1 MNEIVLKKYMFYVS
15 DYSKKKKEME
25 HSYLYNALMVM
36 FPLFDVTD
44 VFLDGFFYDNVKEN
58 SDSLLSVDEKNTL
71 KGTIL
76 TFLVLGC
83 MATVINIGIFIL
95 HFLQQR
101 KLKPEER
108 ESKLPLQ
115 WSPFMTLLKD
125 LPQVIICLIVAFE
138 LETYIC
144 AHVQLGKAIF
154 TIGKSVFYLVYFLL
168 TLRKKWKDKKPVLSI
183 IDCGGNTLLLLCSIV
198 LLYRLGTF

>member
-1 MNEIVLKKYMFYVS
+1 MFYVS
-15 DYSKKKKEME
+15 GYSGKKEME
-25 HSYLYNALMVM
+25 HICLFNALMVM
-36 FPLFDVTD
+36 FPLFDVID
-44 VFLDGFFYDNVKEN
+44 LFLDGFFYDNVKEN
-58 SDSLLSVDEKNTL
+58 PDSLLGVDETKRL
-71 KGTIL
+71 KGAIL

-83 MATVINIGIFIL
+83 MATVINIGIFVF

-108 ESKLPLQ
+108 ESMFPLQ
-115 WSPFMTLLKD
+115 LSPFMTLLKD

>member
-1 MNEIVLKKYMFYVS
+1 
-15 DYSKKKKEME
+15 
-25 HSYLYNALMVM
+25 MVM
-36 FPLFDVTD
+36 FPLFDVID

-58 SDSLLSVDEKNTL
+58 SDSLLSVDEKDTL

-83 MATVINIGIFIL
+83 MATVINIGIFVL

-108 ESKLPLQ
+108 ESRRPLQ
-115 WSPFMTLLKD
+115 LSPFMTLLKD

-154 TIGKSVFYLVYFLL
+154 TIGKSVFYIGVFSTYFE
-168 TLRKKWKDKKPVLSI
+168 KKVERQKTRFKH
-183 IDCGGNTLLLLCSIV
+183 
-198 LLYRLGTF
+198 YRLWRKCSFASLQYSVII

>member
-1 MNEIVLKKYMFYVS
+1 MFYVS
-15 DYSKKKKEME
+15 GYSEKKEME
-25 HSYLYNALMVM
+25 HSCLFNALMVM
-36 FPLFDVTD
+36 FPLFDVID
-44 VFLDGFFYDNVKEN
+44 LFLDGFFYYNVKEN
-58 SDSLLSVDEKNTL
+58 PDSLLSVDEKKRL

-95 HFLQQR
+95 HFLKQR

-115 WSPFMTLLKD
+115 LSPFMTLLKD

-154 TIGKSVFYLVYFLL
+154 TIGKSVFYLAYFLL

-183 IDCGGNTLLLLCSIV
+183 IDCGGNVILLLCSTL

>member
-1 MNEIVLKKYMFYVS
+1 MFQVILE
-15 DYSKKKKEME
+15 KKEME
-25 HSYLYNALMVM
+25 HSCLFHALMVM
-36 FPLFDVTD
+36 FPLFDAID
-44 VFLDGFFYDNVKEN
+44 LFLDGFFYYNVKEN
-58 SDSLLSVDEKNTL
+58 PDSLLSVDEKKRL

-108 ESKLPLQ
+108 ESKPPLQ
-115 WSPFMTLLKD
+115 LSPFMTLLKD

-154 TIGKSVFYLVYFLL
+154 TIGKSVFYLVYFLF
-168 TLRKKWKDKKPVLSI
+168 TLKKKWKDKKPVLSI
-183 IDCGGNTLLLLCSIV
+183 IDCGGNVILLICGIL

>member
-1 MNEIVLKKYMFYVS
+1 
-15 DYSKKKKEME
+15 
-25 HSYLYNALMVM
+25 M
-36 FPLFDVTD
+36 FPLFDVID

-58 SDSLLSVDEKNTL
+58 SDSLLSVDEKDTL

-115 WSPFMTLLKD
+115 SSPLITLLKD
-125 LPQVIICLIVAFE
+125 LPHILICLILAF
-138 LETYIC
+138 
-144 AHVQLGKAIF
+144 
-154 TIGKSVFYLVYFLL
+154 
-168 TLRKKWKDKKPVLSI
+168 
-183 IDCGGNTLLLLCSIV
+183 
-198 LLYRLGTF
+198 